1 MMSMLV
7 SKRLEED
14 KDRICYMYS
23 MLWLSPGE
31 IARNIG
37 YSSCS
42 SVQRA
47 LRRWGV
53 LRSKAEQLD
62 VLKAS
67 NTGREWSE
75 ETKKHVADGVR
86 RSYIT
91 NPKLRM
97 SRTLSNKAAW
107 ASMSDEEKKHRYISG
122 LRKMQLRAKQINVSS
137 IEMKVKSQLDDIG
150 IRYIH
155 QLQVDGGKFILDF
168 YIPSLKLVIECNG
181 DYWHNL
187 ESRKQR
193 DYDLKKY
200 VTSTGR
206 NIIFLWEHEIN
217 DEWFWVGDYIFGDD

>member
-1 MMSMLV
+1 
-7 SKRLEED
+7 
-14 KDRICYMYS
+14 
-23 MLWLSPGE
+23 MLWLSTEE

-37 YSSCS
+37 YSSSS

-53 LRSKAEQLD
+53 LRSRAEQLD
-62 VLKAS
+62 DLRAS

-75 ETKKHVADGVR
+75 ETKKHVSEGVR
-86 RSYIT
+86 RSYFN

-97 SRTLSNKAAW
+97 LRTLSNKAAW
-107 ASMSDEEKKHRYISG
+107 ASMSSEEKKRRYING
-122 LRKMQLRAKQINVSS
+122 LRKMQLRAQQTNVSS

-168 YIPSLKLVIECNG
+168 YIPSLKLVVECNG

-187 ESRKQR
+187 ENRKRR
-193 DYDLKKY
+193 DDELKKY

-206 NIIFLWEHEIN
+206 SIIFIWEHEIN
-217 DEWFWVGDYIFGDD
+217 DELFWVGDYIFGGD

>member
-1 MMSMLV
+1 MSRFV

-23 MLWLSPGE
+23 MLWLSTEE

-37 YSSCS
+37 YSSSS

-53 LRSKAEQLD
+53 LRSRAEQLD
-62 VLKAS
+62 DLRAS

-75 ETKKHVADGVR
+75 ETKKHVSEGVR
-86 RSYIT
+86 RSYIN

-97 SRTLSNKAAW
+97 LRTLSNKAAW
-107 ASMSDEEKKHRYISG
+107 ASMSSEEKKRRYING
-122 LRKMQLRAKQINVSS
+122 LRKMQLRAQQTNVSS

-155 QLQVDGGKFILDF
+155 QQQVDGGKFILDF
-168 YIPSLKLVIECNG
+168 YIPSLKLVVECNG

-187 ESRKQR
+187 ENRKRR
-193 DYDLKKY
+193 DDELKKY

-206 NIIFLWEHEIN
+206 SIIFIWEHEIN
-217 DEWFWVGDYIFGDD
+217 DELFWVGDYIFGGD

>member
-1 MMSMLV
+1 MSRFV

-23 MLWLSPGE
+23 MLWLSAE
-31 IARNIG
+31 DIVRNIG
-37 YSSCS
+37 YSSAS
-42 SVQRA
+42 SVRRA

-62 VLKAS
+62 DLKAS

-75 ETKKHVADGVR
+75 ETKRHVAEGVR

-97 SRTLSNKAAW
+97 LRTLSNKAAW
-107 ASMSDEEKKHRYISG
+107 ASMSDEEKKHRYVNG
-122 LRKMQLRAKQINVSS
+122 LRKMQLRAQQINVSS

-187 ESRKQR
+187 ENRKQR
-193 DYDLKKY
+193 DDDLKKY
-200 VTSTGR
+200 VMSTGR

-217 DEWFWVGDYIFGDD
+217 DEWFWVGDYIFGED

>member
-1 MMSMLV
+1 MSRLV

-23 MLWLSPGE
+23 MLWLSTEE

-37 YSSCS
+37 YSSSS

-53 LRSKAEQLD
+53 LRSKAEQLED
-62 VLKAS
+62 LRAS

-75 ETKKHVADGVR
+75 ETKKHVAEGVK
-86 RSYIT
+86 RSYVN
-91 NPKLRM
+91 NPNLRM

-107 ASMSDEEKKHRYISG
+107 ASMSAEERKHRYAKG
-122 LRKMQLRAKQINVSS
+122 LRKMQLRAQQINVSS
-137 IEMKVKSQLDDIG
+137 IEMKVKSQLDNIG

-155 QLQVDGGKFILDF
+155 QLQVDEGKFILDF

-187 ESRKQR
+187 ENRKRR
-193 DYDLKKY
+193 DDDLKKY
-200 VTSTGR
+200 VMSTGR
-206 NIIFLWEHEIN
+206 SIIFLWEHEIN

>member
-1 MMSMLV
+1 MSRLV

-23 MLWLSPGE
+23 MLWVSTE
-31 IARNIG
+31 DIARNIG
-37 YSSCS
+37 YGSSS
-42 SVQRA
+42 SVKRA

-62 VLKAS
+62 DLRIS
-67 NTGREWSE
+67 NTGREWSDE
-75 ETKKHVADGVR
+75 AKKHVAEGVK
-86 RSYIT
+86 RSYAT
-91 NPKLRM
+91 NPSLRM

-107 ASMSDEEKKHRYISG
+107 ASMSDEEKKNRYISG
-122 LRKMQLRAKQINVSS
+122 LRKMQLRAQQINVSS
-137 IEMKVKSQLDDIG
+137 IEMKVKSQLDDMG

-155 QLQVDGGKFILDF
+155 QLQVDEGKFILDF

-187 ESRKQR
+187 ENRKRR
-193 DYDLKKY
+193 DDDLKKY
-200 VTSTGR
+200 VMSTGR
-206 NIIFLWEHEIN
+206 SIIFIWEHEIN